1 MKTLALAL
9 AAIGALT
16 PALAIAQA
24 PADGALGLTRHQLED
39 ADLVD
44 ARGREIGEVER
55 VVIGADGKVSGL
67 IVEIDQRD
75 PKPDRHVQ
83 ISLAGL
89 KAVPE
94 ARDPGDFN
102 IQTDKSVADLL
113 ALPVVA
119 MR

>member
-1 MKTLALAL
+1 MKTLTLAL
-9 AAIGALT
+9 VTAAMLT
-16 PALAIAQA
+16 PALGHAQ
-24 PADGALGLTRHQLED
+24 ADGALGLTRHQLED
-39 ADLVD
+39 ADLID
-44 ARGREIGEVER
+44 AGGREIGEVER
-55 VVIGADGKVSGL
+55 VVVGADGKVTGL

-102 IQTDKSVADLL
+102 IQTDKSQADLL